1 MSEHLQ
7 EAATHGKLEVEG
19 GQSDVGYKLV
29 AIREHDDAIRVK
41 ISVMAPRDWLLA
53 QGFTHDGILIREGG
67 ERLPVTFD
75 GELDVG
81 DNISVTLGASD
92 IICPS
97 IDEARRTFPEFG
109 RLSG

>member
-7 EAATHGKLEVEG
+7 EAASHGKLEVG
-19 GQSDVGYKLV
+19 NGHSDVGYKLV
-29 AIREHDDAIRVK
+29 AIREHDDAVRVR
-41 ISVMAPRDWLLA
+41 ISVMAPRDWLLK
-53 QGFTHDGILIREGG
+53 QGFHHEGTLVRQGG

-75 GELDVG
+75 GQLDVT

-97 IDEARRTFPEFG
+97 IETAREKFPELG
-109 RLSG
+109 KMAG